1 MEIQIDARGKQCPLP
16 VIEVKNAIA
25 GMAEAGTVTV
35 TVDNEIAVQNIVKM
49 AQHKGHTC
57 SSKGNGKEGYEV
69 CIAVAD
75 TAGNDT
81 VRGTQGKQPRADVS
95 GMQAGTQEQGAQPR
109 ADVSREEDCGC
120 TRSETLVVISSNCM
134 GDGDERL
141 GKTLLKGYI
150 YALSKLETEH
160 LPGAIVMYNTGAYLP
175 LADSE
180 SLEDLKALEAR
191 GVKIQTCGTC
201 LDFYGQK
208 EKLAVGSVTNMYT
221 IAEEMAA
228 ADKIIKP

>member
-49 AQHKGHTC
+49 AQHKGHMC

-69 CIAVAD
+69 CIVVAD

-81 VRGTQGKQPRADVS
+81 VRRTQGAQARADVS

-109 ADVSREEDCGC
+109 ADVSREKDCGC
-120 TRSETLVVISSNCM
+120 TRGETLVVISSNCM

-141 GKTLLKGYI
+141 GQTLLKGYI

-180 SLEDLKALEAR
+180 SLEDLKELEAR

-221 IAEEMAA
+221 IAEEMAT